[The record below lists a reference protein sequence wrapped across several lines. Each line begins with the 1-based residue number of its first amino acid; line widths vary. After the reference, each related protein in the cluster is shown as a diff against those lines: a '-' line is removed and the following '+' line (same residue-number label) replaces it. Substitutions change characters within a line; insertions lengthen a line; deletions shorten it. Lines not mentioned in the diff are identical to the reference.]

1 MKELFYFIWENI
13 EKISSVANVIITLLA
28 LALTYYVFVYQKNK
42 DKKDTEEQKIK
53 DNRDKKIQWFKE
65 LIILPRL
72 DKIDSTFKKI
82 EEKLKEEIDC
92 SDLEQNKKD
101 VLISHIKNEA
111 ATFRKDFLVLIQQ
124 IEPSLYKL
132 MQTYLDELVDKLT
145 EAIYN
150 DELKLNNNQT
160 FEREVNQNIQGAY
173 GKILNA
179 IFDYKG

>member
-1 MKELFYFIWENI
+1 MFCFIWENI

-28 LALTYYVFVYQKNK
+28 LVLTYYVFVYQKGK
-42 DKKDTEEQKIK
+42 DRKAQ
-53 DNRDKKIQWFKE
+53 KIQWFKE

-82 EEKLKEEIDC
+82 EQKLKEEIDC
-92 SDLEQNKKD
+92 SDLDQDKKD
-101 VLISHIKNEA
+101 TLISHIKEKA

-145 EAIYN
+145 EAISN

-160 FEREVNQNIQGAY
+160 FEREVNQNIQEAY